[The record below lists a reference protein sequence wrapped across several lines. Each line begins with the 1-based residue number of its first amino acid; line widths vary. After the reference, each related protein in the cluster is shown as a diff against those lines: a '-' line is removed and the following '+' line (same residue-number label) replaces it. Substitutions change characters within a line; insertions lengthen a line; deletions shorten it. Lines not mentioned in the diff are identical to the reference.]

1 MIVTPPLQSSR
12 KEEMEFEA
20 RLSQIVLDFVGKKKK
35 KKVAE
40 LTDGIK
46 IFKGVDKGI

>member
-1 MIVTPPLQSSR
+1 MIAIPPLQSSR
-12 KEEMEFEA
+12 KEDMEFEA
-20 RLSQIVLDFVGKKKK
+20 RLSKIVLDFVGK